1 MDVRYMLPEVV
12 VSAVDALGIDGS
24 QIDGMSMEREGDLV
38 VYRLTVR
45 GHRVRELVMEA
56 DELATIHG
64 YPVSASGGGL
74 WPCAQIPPP
83 DGSDTLQTYVM
94 RLLDMWA
101 DDAGEAVAA
110 WSVMA
115 SWEVDPDNHQR
126 IADDCRRA
134 LAIVRG
140 DTPPS

>member
-56 DELATIHG
+56 DELATIT
-64 YPVSASGGGL
+64 V
-74 WPCAQIPPP
+74 
-83 DGSDTLQTYVM
+83 TL
-94 RLLDMWA
+94 
-101 DDAGEAVAA
+101 
-110 WSVMA
+110 
-115 SWEVDPDNHQR
+115 
-126 IADDCRRA
+126 
-134 LAIVRG
+134 
-140 DTPPS
+140 